1 MKRYL
6 LTLLIVLAGTLSAKA
21 ISYNEAR
28 DRAWFLTDKMAYE
41 LNLTPD
47 QYDRVYQVNLDYFM
61 SIAYEADCYGVYWN
75 YRDTDLRYILW
86 DWQYR
91 LYVTLDYF
99 YRPIRWIRSAWHYP
113 ICDHYRY
120 GYYYYERPR
129 VYVSYHGCNWKRRG
143 HNDVSPYKGWRAERG
158 PGMRDRYDNNRPGGR
173 PGTHNEPGR
182 PSNGRY
188 DGNHNNKGEHAD
200 RGNNDNKGGRVDR
213 GNTDNKGG
221 RVDRGNNDNKG
232 EHADRGNR
240 SNSDRNVSTTPN
252 RDRNVNTT
260 PNRDRNV
267 NTTPNRD
274 RNVGTTPSR
283 DRNTTTSPSRDR
295 NVSTTP
301 SRNSNRGG
309 TVSSPSRN
317 QNNGSSNRSSNRSSG
332 RSFGR

>member
-1 MKRYL
+1 MKRYV

-75 YRDTDLRYILW
+75 YRETDLRYILW

-99 YRPIRWIRSAWHYP
+99 YRPIRWIRAAWHYP

-143 HNDVSPYKGWRAERG
+143 HNDVSPYRGWRAERG

-173 PGTHNEPGR
+173 PGTHNEPSR

-188 DGNHNNKGEHAD
+188 DGNHNNKGGHAD
-200 RGNNDNKGGRVDR
+200 RGNHNNKDG
-213 GNTDNKGG
+213 
-221 RVDRGNNDNKG
+221 
-232 EHADRGNR
+232 HADRGNR
-240 SNSDRNVSTTPN
+240 GNS
-252 RDRNVNTT
+252 DRNVNTT
-260 PNRDRNV
+260 PNSDRNV
-267 NTTPNRD
+267 N
-274 RNVGTTPSR
+274 TTPSR
-283 DRNTTTSPSRDR
+283 DRNTTTRPSRDR

-317 QNNGSSNRSSNRSSG
+317 QNNRSSG

>member
-99 YRPIRWIRSAWHYP
+99 YRPIRWIRAAWHYP

-143 HNDVSPYKGWRAERG
+143 HNDVSPYRGWRAERG

-173 PGTHNEPGR
+173 PGTHNEPSR

-188 DGNHNNKGEHAD
+188 DG
-200 RGNNDNKGGRVDR
+200 NKGGRVDR

-221 RVDRGNNDNKG
+221 RVDRGNTDNKG
-232 EHADRGNR
+232 GHTDRGNR
-240 SNSDRNVSTTPN
+240 GNS
-252 RDRNVNTT
+252 DRNVNTT

-267 NTTPNRD
+267 NTTP
-274 RNVGTTPSR
+274 SR
-283 DRNTTTSPSRDR
+283 DRNTTTRPSRDR

-317 QNNGSSNRSSNRSSG
+317 QNNGSSNRSSG

>member
-75 YRDTDLRYILW
+75 YRETDLRYILW

-99 YRPIRWIRSAWHYP
+99 YRPIRWIRAAWHYP

-143 HNDVSPYKGWRAERG
+143 HNDVSPYRGWRAERG

-173 PGTHNEPGR
+173 PGTHNEPSR

-188 DGNHNNKGEHAD
+188 DGNHN
-200 RGNNDNKGGRVDR
+200 NKGGRVDR

-221 RVDRGNNDNKG
+221 RVVRNDHG
-232 EHADRGNR
+232 
-240 SNSDRNVSTTPN
+240 SS
-252 RDRNVNTT
+252 
-260 PNRDRNV
+260 
-267 NTTPNRD
+267 RD
-274 RNVGTTPSR
+274 RNVGTMPSR
-283 DRNTTTSPSRDR
+283 DRSTTTTKPSRDR
-295 NVSTTP
+295 NVGTMPSRNNNVTFNRNRNTNSGAVSTP
-301 SRNSNRGG
+301 SRNSNN
-309 TVSSPSRN
+309 RN
-317 QNNGSSNRSSNRSSG
+317 SGNSNRSSG

>member
-99 YRPIRWIRSAWHYP
+99 YRPIRWIRAAWHYP

-143 HNDVSPYKGWRAERG
+143 HNDVSPYRGWRAERG

-173 PGTHNEPGR
+173 PGTHNEPSR

-188 DGNHNNKGEHAD
+188 DG
-200 RGNNDNKGGRVDR
+200 NKGGRVDR

-221 RVDRGNNDNKG
+221 
-232 EHADRGNR
+232 HADRGNR
-240 SNSDRNVSTTPN
+240 GNS
-252 RDRNVNTT
+252 DRNVNTT

-267 NTTPNRD
+267 NTTP
-274 RNVGTTPSR
+274 SR
-283 DRNTTTSPSRDR
+283 DRNTTTRPSRDR

-317 QNNGSSNRSSNRSSG
+317 QNNRSSNRSSG

>member
-75 YRDTDLRYILW
+75 YRETDLRYILW

-99 YRPIRWIRSAWHYP
+99 YRPIRWIRAAWHYP

-143 HNDVSPYKGWRAERG
+143 HNDVSPYRGWRAERG

-173 PGTHNEPGR
+173 PGTHNEPSR

-188 DGNHNNKGEHAD
+188 DGNHNNKGGHAD
-200 RGNNDNKGGRVDR
+200 RGNHNNKDG
-213 GNTDNKGG
+213 
-221 RVDRGNNDNKG
+221 
-232 EHADRGNR
+232 HADRGNR
-240 SNSDRNVSTTPN
+240 GNTDRNVGTMT
-252 RDRNVNTT
+252 R
-260 PNRDRNV
+260 
-267 NTTPNRD
+267 RD
-274 RNVGTTPSR
+274 RNVGTMPSR
-283 DRNTTTSPSRDR
+283 NNNVTFNRNRNTNSGA
-295 NVSTTP
+295 VSTP
-301 SRNSNRGG
+301 SRNSNN
-309 TVSSPSRN
+309 RN
-317 QNNGSSNRSSNRSSG
+317 SGNSNHSSG

>member
-99 YRPIRWIRSAWHYP
+99 YRPIRWIRAAWHYP

-143 HNDVSPYKGWRAERG
+143 HNDVSPYRGWRAERG

-173 PGTHNEPGR
+173 PGTHNEPSR

-188 DGNHNNKGEHAD
+188 DGNHNNKGGHAD
-200 RGNNDNKGGRVDR
+200 RGNHNNKDG
-213 GNTDNKGG
+213 
-221 RVDRGNNDNKG
+221 
-232 EHADRGNR
+232 HADRGNR
-240 SNSDRNVSTTPN
+240 GNSDRNVNTTPNSDRNVGTTPN

-260 PNRDRNV
+260 PS
-267 NTTPNRD
+267 RD
-274 RNVGTTPSR
+274 RNVGTTPNR
-283 DRNTTTSPSRDR
+283 DRNTTTRPSRDR

-317 QNNGSSNRSSNRSSG
+317 QNNRSSNRSGG

>member
-1 MKRYL
+1 MKRYV

-75 YRDTDLRYILW
+75 YRETDLRYILW

-99 YRPIRWIRSAWHYP
+99 YRPIRWIRAAWHYP

-143 HNDVSPYKGWRAERG
+143 HNDVSPHRGWRAERG
-158 PGMRDRYDNNRPGGR
+158 PGMRDRYDNNRPSGR
-173 PGTHNEPGR
+173 PGTHNEPSR

-188 DGNHNNKGEHAD
+188 DGNHNNKGGHAD
-200 RGNNDNKGGRVDR
+200 RGNHNNKDG
-213 GNTDNKGG
+213 
-221 RVDRGNNDNKG
+221 
-232 EHADRGNR
+232 HADRGNR
-240 SNSDRNVSTTPN
+240 GNSDRNVGTMPGRDRSTT
-252 RDRNVNTT
+252 TT
-260 PNRDRNV
+260 KPS
-267 NTTPNRD
+267 RD
-274 RNVGTTPSR
+274 RNVGTMPSR
-283 DRNTTTSPSRDR
+283 NNNVTFNRNRNTNSGA
-295 NVSTTP
+295 VSTP
-301 SRNSNRGG
+301 SRNSNN
-309 TVSSPSRN
+309 RN
-317 QNNGSSNRSSNRSSG
+317 SGNSNRSSG

>member
-99 YRPIRWIRSAWHYP
+99 YRPIRWIRAAWHYP

-143 HNDVSPYKGWRAERG
+143 HNDVSPYRGWRAERG

-173 PGTHNEPGR
+173 PGTHNEPSR

-188 DGNHNNKGEHAD
+188 DGNSD
-200 RGNNDNKGGRVDR
+200 RNV
-213 GNTDNKGG
+213 NTTP
-221 RVDRGNNDNKG
+221 
-232 EHADRGNR
+232 
-240 SNSDRNVSTTPN
+240 NSDRNVGTTPN
-252 RDRNVNTT
+252 RDRNTTTRPSRDRNVNTT
-260 PNRDRNV
+260 PNRDRN
-267 NTTPNRD
+267 
-274 RNVGTTPSR
+274 
-283 DRNTTTSPSRDR
+283 TTTRPSRDR

-309 TVSSPSRN
+309 TVSSPSHN
-317 QNNGSSNRSSNRSSG
+317 QNNRSSNRSSG

>member
-99 YRPIRWIRSAWHYP
+99 YRPIRWIRAAWHYP

-143 HNDVSPYKGWRAERG
+143 HNDVSPYRGWRAERG

-173 PGTHNEPGR
+173 PGTHNEPSR

-188 DGNHNNKGEHAD
+188 DGNHNNKGGHAD
-200 RGNNDNKGGRVDR
+200 RGNHNNKDG
-213 GNTDNKGG
+213 
-221 RVDRGNNDNKG
+221 
-232 EHADRGNR
+232 HADRGNR
-240 SNSDRNVSTTPN
+240 GNSDRNIGTMPGRDRSTT
-252 RDRNVNTT
+252 TT
-260 PNRDRNV
+260 KPS
-267 NTTPNRD
+267 RD
-274 RNVGTTPSR
+274 RNVGTMPSR
-283 DRNTTTSPSRDR
+283 NNNVTFNRNRNTNSGA
-295 NVSTTP
+295 VSTP
-301 SRNSNRGG
+301 SRNSNN
-309 TVSSPSRN
+309 RN
-317 QNNGSSNRSSNRSSG
+317 SGNSNRSSG

>member
-99 YRPIRWIRSAWHYP
+99 YRPIRWIRAAWHYP

-143 HNDVSPYKGWRAERG
+143 HNDVSPYRGWRAERG

-173 PGTHNEPGR
+173 PGTHNEPSR

-188 DGNHNNKGEHAD
+188 T
-200 RGNNDNKGGRVDR
+200 DNKGGRVDR

-221 RVDRGNNDNKG
+221 
-232 EHADRGNR
+232 HTDRGNR
-240 SNSDRNVSTTPN
+240 GNS
-252 RDRNVNTT
+252 
-260 PNRDRNV
+260 DRNV

-274 RNVGTTPSR
+274 RNVGTTPNRDRNVNTTPSR
-283 DRNTTTSPSRDR
+283 DRNTTTRPSRDR

-317 QNNGSSNRSSNRSSG
+317 QNNRSSNRSGG

>member
-99 YRPIRWIRSAWHYP
+99 YRPIRWIRAAWHYP

-143 HNDVSPYKGWRAERG
+143 HNDVSPYRGWRAERG

-173 PGTHNEPGR
+173 PGTHNEPSR

-188 DGNHNNKGEHAD
+188 DG
-200 RGNNDNKGGRVDR
+200 NKGGRVDR

-221 RVDRGNNDNKG
+221 
-232 EHADRGNR
+232 HTDRGNR
-240 SNSDRNVSTTPN
+240 GNSDRNVNTTPNRDRNVGTTPN

-260 PNRDRNV
+260 PNRDRN
-267 NTTPNRD
+267 
-274 RNVGTTPSR
+274 
-283 DRNTTTSPSRDR
+283 TTTRPSRDR

-317 QNNGSSNRSSNRSSG
+317 QNNGSSNRSSG

>member
-99 YRPIRWIRSAWHYP
+99 YRPIRWIRAAWHYP

-143 HNDVSPYKGWRAERG
+143 HNDVSPYRGWRAERG

-173 PGTHNEPGR
+173 PGTHNEPSR

-188 DGNHNNKGEHAD
+188 DGNHN
-200 RGNNDNKGGRVDR
+200 NKGGRVDR

-221 RVDRGNNDNKG
+221 RVVRNDHG
-232 EHADRGNR
+232 
-240 SNSDRNVSTTPN
+240 SNSDRNVGTMPGRDRSTT
-252 RDRNVNTT
+252 TT
-260 PNRDRNV
+260 KPS
-267 NTTPNRD
+267 RD
-274 RNVGTTPSR
+274 RNVGTMPSR
-283 DRNTTTSPSRDR
+283 NNNVTFNRNRNTNSGA
-295 NVSTTP
+295 VSTP
-301 SRNSNRGG
+301 SRNSNN
-309 TVSSPSRN
+309 RN
-317 QNNGSSNRSSNRSSG
+317 SGNSNHSSG

>member
-75 YRDTDLRYILW
+75 YRETDLRYILW

-143 HNDVSPYKGWRAERG
+143 HNDVSPYRGWRAERG

-173 PGTHNEPGR
+173 PGTHNEPSR

-188 DGNHNNKGEHAD
+188 T
-200 RGNNDNKGGRVDR
+200 DNKGGRVDR

-221 RVDRGNNDNKG
+221 
-232 EHADRGNR
+232 HADRGNR
-240 SNSDRNVSTTPN
+240 GNS
-252 RDRNVNTT
+252 DRNVNTT

-267 NTTPNRD
+267 NTTPSRD
-274 RNVGTTPSR
+274 RNVGTTPNR
-283 DRNTTTSPSRDR
+283 DRNTTTRPSRDR

-317 QNNGSSNRSSNRSSG
+317 QNNRSSG

>member
-99 YRPIRWIRSAWHYP
+99 YRPIRWIRAAWHYP

-143 HNDVSPYKGWRAERG
+143 HNDVSPYRGWRAERG

-173 PGTHNEPGR
+173 PGTHNEPSR

-188 DGNHNNKGEHAD
+188 DGNHNNKGGHAD
-200 RGNNDNKGGRVDR
+200 RGNHNNKDG
-213 GNTDNKGG
+213 
-221 RVDRGNNDNKG
+221 
-232 EHADRGNR
+232 HADRGNR
-240 SNSDRNVSTTPN
+240 GNS
-252 RDRNVNTT
+252 DRNVNTT
-260 PNRDRNV
+260 PNSDRNV
-267 NTTPNRD
+267 N
-274 RNVGTTPSR
+274 TTPSR
-283 DRNTTTSPSRDR
+283 DRNTTTRPSRDR

-317 QNNGSSNRSSNRSSG
+317 QNNRSSNRSGG

>member
-75 YRDTDLRYILW
+75 YRETDLRYILW

-99 YRPIRWIRSAWHYP
+99 YRPIRWIRAAWHYP

-173 PGTHNEPGR
+173 PGTHNEPSR

-188 DGNHNNKGEHAD
+188 DGNHNNKG
-200 RGNNDNKGGRVDR
+200 GRVDR
-213 GNTDNKGG
+213 GNHNNKDG
-221 RVDRGNNDNKG
+221 
-232 EHADRGNR
+232 HADRGNR
-240 SNSDRNVSTTPN
+240 GNSDRNVNTTPNSDRNVGTTPN
-252 RDRNVNTT
+252 RDRNVS
-260 PNRDRNV
+260 
-267 NTTPNRD
+267 
-274 RNVGTTPSR
+274 TTPSR
-283 DRNTTTSPSRDR
+283 DRNTTTRPSRDR

-317 QNNGSSNRSSNRSSG
+317 QNNRSSNRSGG

>member
-41 LNLTPD
+41 LNLTPE

-75 YRDTDLRYILW
+75 YRETDLRYILW

-99 YRPIRWIRSAWHYP
+99 YRPIRWIRAAWHYP

-143 HNDVSPYKGWRAERG
+143 HNDVSPYRGWRAERG
-158 PGMRDRYDNNRPGGR
+158 PGMRDRYDNNRPCGR
-173 PGTHNEPGR
+173 PGTHNEPSR

-188 DGNHNNKGEHAD
+188 DGNHNNKGGHAD
-200 RGNNDNKGGRVDR
+200 RGNNDNKGG
-213 GNTDNKGG
+213 
-221 RVDRGNNDNKG
+221 
-232 EHADRGNR
+232 HADRGNR
-240 SNSDRNVSTTPN
+240 SNSDRNVGTMPGRDRSTT
-252 RDRNVNTT
+252 TT
-260 PNRDRNV
+260 KPS
-267 NTTPNRD
+267 RD
-274 RNVGTTPSR
+274 RNVGTMPSR
-283 DRNTTTSPSRDR
+283 NNNVTFNRNRNTNSGA
-295 NVSTTP
+295 VSTP
-301 SRNSNRGG
+301 SRNSNN
-309 TVSSPSRN
+309 RN
-317 QNNGSSNRSSNRSSG
+317 SGNSNRSSG

>member
-75 YRDTDLRYILW
+75 YRETDLRYILW

-99 YRPIRWIRSAWHYP
+99 YRPIRWIRAAWHYP

-143 HNDVSPYKGWRAERG
+143 HNDVSPYRGWRAERG

-173 PGTHNEPGR
+173 PGTHNEPSR

-188 DGNHNNKGEHAD
+188 DGNHNNKGGHAD
-200 RGNNDNKGGRVDR
+200 RGNHNNKDG
-213 GNTDNKGG
+213 
-221 RVDRGNNDNKG
+221 
-232 EHADRGNR
+232 HADRGNR
-240 SNSDRNVSTTPN
+240 SNSDRNVGTMPGRDRSTT
-252 RDRNVNTT
+252 TT
-260 PNRDRNV
+260 KPS
-267 NTTPNRD
+267 RD
-274 RNVGTTPSR
+274 RNVGTMPSR
-283 DRNTTTSPSRDR
+283 NNNVTFNRNRNTNSGA
-295 NVSTTP
+295 VSTP
-301 SRNSNRGG
+301 SRNSNN
-309 TVSSPSRN
+309 RN
-317 QNNGSSNRSSNRSSG
+317 SGNSNHSSG

>member
-99 YRPIRWIRSAWHYP
+99 YRPIRWIRAAWHYP

-143 HNDVSPYKGWRAERG
+143 HNDVSPYRGWRAERG
-158 PGMRDRYDNNRPGGR
+158 PGMRDRYDNNRPSGR
-173 PGTHNEPGR
+173 PGTHNEPSR

-188 DGNHNNKGEHAD
+188 DG
-200 RGNNDNKGGRVDR
+200 NKGGRVDR

-221 RVDRGNNDNKG
+221 RVDRGNTDNKG
-232 EHADRGNR
+232 GHADRGNR
-240 SNSDRNVSTTPN
+240 GNSDRNVGTMPGRDRSTT
-252 RDRNVNTT
+252 TT
-260 PNRDRNV
+260 KPS
-267 NTTPNRD
+267 RD
-274 RNVGTTPSR
+274 RNVGTMPSR
-283 DRNTTTSPSRDR
+283 NNNVTFNRNRNTNSGA
-295 NVSTTP
+295 VSTP
-301 SRNSNRGG
+301 SRNSNN
-309 TVSSPSRN
+309 RN
-317 QNNGSSNRSSNRSSG
+317 SGNSNRSSG

>member
-99 YRPIRWIRSAWHYP
+99 YRPIRWIRAAWHYP

-143 HNDVSPYKGWRAERG
+143 HNDVSPYRGWRAERG

-173 PGTHNEPGR
+173 PGTHNEPSR

-188 DGNHNNKGEHAD
+188 DGNHN
-200 RGNNDNKGGRVDR
+200 NKGGRVDR

-221 RVDRGNNDNKG
+221 RVVRNDHG
-232 EHADRGNR
+232 
-240 SNSDRNVSTTPN
+240 SS
-252 RDRNVNTT
+252 
-260 PNRDRNV
+260 
-267 NTTPNRD
+267 RD
-274 RNVGTTPSR
+274 RNVGTMPSR
-283 DRNTTTSPSRDR
+283 DRSTTTTKPSRDR
-295 NVSTTP
+295 NVGTMPSRNNNVTFNRNRNTNSGAVSTP
-301 SRNSNRGG
+301 SRNSNN
-309 TVSSPSRN
+309 RN
-317 QNNGSSNRSSNRSSG
+317 SGNSNRSSG

>member
-1 MKRYL
+1 MKRYT
-6 LTLLIVLAGTLSAKA
+6 LTLVAALTAMVSASA
-21 ISYNEAR
+21 MSYERAREEALY
-28 DRAWFLTDKMAYE
+28 LTDKMAYE

-99 YRPIRWIRSAWHYP
+99 YRPIRWIRAAWHYP

-143 HNDVSPYKGWRAERG
+143 HNDVSPYRGWRAERG
-158 PGMRDRYDNNRPGGR
+158 PGMRDRYDNNRPSGR
-173 PGTHNEPGR
+173 PGTHNEPSR

-188 DGNHNNKGEHAD
+188 DG
-200 RGNNDNKGGRVDR
+200 NKGGRVDR

-221 RVDRGNNDNKG
+221 
-232 EHADRGNR
+232 HTDRGNR
-240 SNSDRNVSTTPN
+240 GNS
-252 RDRNVNTT
+252 DRNVNTT

-267 NTTPNRD
+267 NTTP
-274 RNVGTTPSR
+274 SR
-283 DRNTTTSPSRDR
+283 DRNTTTRPSRDR

-317 QNNGSSNRSSNRSSG
+317 QNNRSSNRSGG

>member
-41 LNLTPD
+41 LNLTPE

-75 YRDTDLRYILW
+75 YRETDLRYILW

-99 YRPIRWIRSAWHYP
+99 YRPIRWIRAAWHYP

-143 HNDVSPYKGWRAERG
+143 HNDVSPYRGWRAERG

-173 PGTHNEPGR
+173 PGTHNEPSR

-188 DGNHNNKGEHAD
+188 DGNHNNKGGHAD
-200 RGNNDNKGGRVDR
+200 RGNHNNKDG
-213 GNTDNKGG
+213 
-221 RVDRGNNDNKG
+221 
-232 EHADRGNR
+232 HADRGNR
-240 SNSDRNVSTTPN
+240 GNSDRNVGTMPN
-252 RDRNVNTT
+252 SDRNVN
-260 PNRDRNV
+260 
-267 NTTPNRD
+267 
-274 RNVGTTPSR
+274 TTPSR
-283 DRNTTTSPSRDR
+283 DRNTTTRPSRDR

-309 TVSSPSRN
+309 TVNSPSRN
-317 QNNGSSNRSSNRSSG
+317 QNNRSSNRSGG

>member
-99 YRPIRWIRSAWHYP
+99 YRPIRWIRAAWHYP

-143 HNDVSPYKGWRAERG
+143 HNDVSPYRGWRAERG

-173 PGTHNEPGR
+173 PGTHNEPSR

-188 DGNHNNKGEHAD
+188 DG
-200 RGNNDNKGGRVDR
+200 NKGGRVDR

-221 RVDRGNNDNKG
+221 
-232 EHADRGNR
+232 HTDRGNR
-240 SNSDRNVSTTPN
+240 GNSDRNVNTTPNRDRNVGTTPN

-260 PNRDRNV
+260 PNRDRN
-267 NTTPNRD
+267 
-274 RNVGTTPSR
+274 
-283 DRNTTTSPSRDR
+283 TTTRPSRDR

-317 QNNGSSNRSSNRSSG
+317 QNNRSSNSSGG

>member
-75 YRDTDLRYILW
+75 YRETDLRYILW

-99 YRPIRWIRSAWHYP
+99 YRPIRWIRAAWHYP

-143 HNDVSPYKGWRAERG
+143 HNDVSPYRGWRAERG

-173 PGTHNEPGR
+173 PGTHNEPSR

-188 DGNHNNKGEHAD
+188 DGNHNNKGGHAD
-200 RGNNDNKGGRVDR
+200 RGNHNNKDG
-213 GNTDNKGG
+213 
-221 RVDRGNNDNKG
+221 
-232 EHADRGNR
+232 HADRGNR
-240 SNSDRNVSTTPN
+240 SNSDRNVGTMPGRDRSTT
-252 RDRNVNTT
+252 TT
-260 PNRDRNV
+260 KPS
-267 NTTPNRD
+267 RD
-274 RNVGTTPSR
+274 RNVGTMPSR
-283 DRNTTTSPSRDR
+283 NNNVTFNRNRNTNSGA
-295 NVSTTP
+295 VSTP
-301 SRNSNRGG
+301 SRNSNN
-309 TVSSPSRN
+309 RN
-317 QNNGSSNRSSNRSSG
+317 SGNSNRSSG

>member
-41 LNLTPD
+41 LNLTPE

-99 YRPIRWIRSAWHYP
+99 YRPIRWIRAAWHYP

-143 HNDVSPYKGWRAERG
+143 HNDVSPYRGWRAERG

-173 PGTHNEPGR
+173 PGTHNEPSR

-188 DGNHNNKGEHAD
+188 DGNHN
-200 RGNNDNKGGRVDR
+200 NKGGRVDR

-221 RVDRGNNDNKG
+221 RVVRNDHG
-232 EHADRGNR
+232 
-240 SNSDRNVSTTPN
+240 SS
-252 RDRNVNTT
+252 
-260 PNRDRNV
+260 
-267 NTTPNRD
+267 RD
-274 RNVGTTPSR
+274 RNVGTMPGR
-283 DRNTTTSPSRDR
+283 DRSTTTTEPSRDR
-295 NVSTTP
+295 NVGTMPSRNNNVTFNRNRNTNSGAVSTP
-301 SRNSNRGG
+301 SRNSNN
-309 TVSSPSRN
+309 RN
-317 QNNGSSNRSSNRSSG
+317 SGNSNRSNG

>member
-99 YRPIRWIRSAWHYP
+99 YRPIRWIRAAWHYP

-143 HNDVSPYKGWRAERG
+143 HNDVSPYRGWRAERG

-173 PGTHNEPGR
+173 PGTHNEPSR

-188 DGNHNNKGEHAD
+188 DGNHN
-200 RGNNDNKGGRVDR
+200 NKGGRVDR

-221 RVDRGNNDNKG
+221 RVDRGNTDNKG
-232 EHADRGNR
+232 GHADRGNR
-240 SNSDRNVSTTPN
+240 GNS
-252 RDRNVNTT
+252 DRNVNTT

-267 NTTPNRD
+267 NTTP
-274 RNVGTTPSR
+274 SR
-283 DRNTTTSPSRDR
+283 DRNTTTRPSRDR

-309 TVSSPSRN
+309 TVNSPSRN
-317 QNNGSSNRSSNRSSG
+317 QNNRSSNRSGG

>member
-99 YRPIRWIRSAWHYP
+99 YRPIRWIRAAWHYP

-143 HNDVSPYKGWRAERG
+143 HNDVSPYRGWRAERG

-173 PGTHNEPGR
+173 PGTHNEPSR

-188 DGNHNNKGEHAD
+188 DGNHN
-200 RGNNDNKGGRVDR
+200 NKGGRVDR

-221 RVDRGNNDNKG
+221 RVVRNDHG
-232 EHADRGNR
+232 
-240 SNSDRNVSTTPN
+240 SS
-252 RDRNVNTT
+252 
-260 PNRDRNV
+260 
-267 NTTPNRD
+267 RD
-274 RNVGTTPSR
+274 RNVGTMPGR
-283 DRNTTTSPSRDR
+283 DRSTTTTKPSRDR
-295 NVSTTP
+295 NVGTMPSRNNNVTFNRNRNTNSGAVSTP
-301 SRNSNRGG
+301 SRNSNN
-309 TVSSPSRN
+309 RN
-317 QNNGSSNRSSNRSSG
+317 SGNSNHSSG

>member
-21 ISYNEAR
+21 ISYSEAR

-47 QYDRVYQVNLDYFM
+47 QYDRVYQVNLDYFL
-61 SIAYEADCYGVYWN
+61 SIACESDCHSRYWH
-75 YRDTDLRYILW
+75 YRDTDLRFILW

-99 YRPIRWIRSAWHYP
+99 YRPIRWVRAAWHYP

-143 HNDVSPYKGWRAERG
+143 HNDVSPYRGWRAERG

-173 PGTHNEPGR
+173 PGTHNETTR
-182 PSNGRY
+182 PNNGRY
-188 DGNHNNKGEHAD
+188 DGNH
-200 RGNNDNKGGRVDR
+200 
-213 GNTDNKGG
+213 DNKGG

-232 EHADRGNR
+232 GRVNRNDRG
-240 SNSDRNVSTTPN
+240 S
-252 RDRNVNTT
+252 
-260 PNRDRNV
+260 
-267 NTTPNRD
+267 
-274 RNVGTTPSR
+274 SR
-283 DRNTTTSPSRDR
+283 DRNIGTTTNNNRSTTTRPSRER
-295 NVSTTP
+295 NVGTTP

-309 TVSSPSRN
+309 TVSTPSCS
-317 QNNGSSNRSSNRSSG
+317 QNSGSSNRSSG

>member
-99 YRPIRWIRSAWHYP
+99 YRPIRWIRAAWHYP

-143 HNDVSPYKGWRAERG
+143 HNDVSPYRGWRAERG
-158 PGMRDRYDNNRPGGR
+158 PGMRDRYDNNRPSGR
-173 PGTHNEPGR
+173 PGTHNEPSR

-188 DGNHNNKGEHAD
+188 DGNHNNKGGHGD
-200 RGNNDNKGGRVDR
+200 RGNHNNKDG
-213 GNTDNKGG
+213 
-221 RVDRGNNDNKG
+221 
-232 EHADRGNR
+232 HAGRGNR
-240 SNSDRNVSTTPN
+240 SNSDRNVGTMPGRDRSTT
-252 RDRNVNTT
+252 TT
-260 PNRDRNV
+260 KPS
-267 NTTPNRD
+267 RD
-274 RNVGTTPSR
+274 RNVGTMPSR
-283 DRNTTTSPSRDR
+283 NNNVTFNRNRNTNSGA
-295 NVSTTP
+295 VSTP
-301 SRNSNRGG
+301 SRNSNN
-309 TVSSPSRN
+309 RN
-317 QNNGSSNRSSNRSSG
+317 SGNSNRSSG

>member
-99 YRPIRWIRSAWHYP
+99 YRPIRWIRAAWHYP

-143 HNDVSPYKGWRAERG
+143 HNDISPYRGWRAERG

-173 PGTHNEPGR
+173 PGTHNEPSR

-188 DGNHNNKGEHAD
+188 DGNHNNKGGHAD
-200 RGNNDNKGGRVDR
+200 RGNHNNKDG
-213 GNTDNKGG
+213 
-221 RVDRGNNDNKG
+221 
-232 EHADRGNR
+232 HADRGNR
-240 SNSDRNVSTTPN
+240 GNSDRNVNTTPNSDRNVGTTPN
-252 RDRNVNTT
+252 RDRNVS
-260 PNRDRNV
+260 
-267 NTTPNRD
+267 
-274 RNVGTTPSR
+274 TTPSR
-283 DRNTTTSPSRDR
+283 DRNTTTRPSRDR

-317 QNNGSSNRSSNRSSG
+317 QNNRSSNRSGG

>member
-99 YRPIRWIRSAWHYP
+99 YRPIRWIRAAWHYP

-143 HNDVSPYKGWRAERG
+143 HNDVSPYRGWRAERG

-173 PGTHNEPGR
+173 PGTHNEPSR

-188 DGNHNNKGEHAD
+188 DGNHNNKGGHVD
-200 RGNNDNKGGRVDR
+200 RGNTDNKGGRVDR

-221 RVDRGNNDNKG
+221 RVVRNDHG
-232 EHADRGNR
+232 
-240 SNSDRNVSTTPN
+240 SS
-252 RDRNVNTT
+252 
-260 PNRDRNV
+260 
-267 NTTPNRD
+267 RD
-274 RNVGTTPSR
+274 RNVGTMPG
-283 DRNTTTSPSRDR
+283 RDR
-295 NVSTTP
+295 NVGTMPSRNNNVTFNRNRNTNSGAVSTP
-301 SRNSNRGG
+301 SRNSNN
-309 TVSSPSRN
+309 RN
-317 QNNGSSNRSSNRSSG
+317 SGNSNRSSG

>member
-75 YRDTDLRYILW
+75 YRETDLRYILW

-99 YRPIRWIRSAWHYP
+99 YHPIRWIRAAWHYP

-173 PGTHNEPGR
+173 PGTHNEPSR

-188 DGNHNNKGEHAD
+188 DGNHNNKG
-200 RGNNDNKGGRVDR
+200 GRVDR
-213 GNTDNKGG
+213 GNHNNKDG
-221 RVDRGNNDNKG
+221 
-232 EHADRGNR
+232 HADRGNR
-240 SNSDRNVSTTPN
+240 GNSDRNVNTTPNSDRNVGTTPN

-260 PNRDRNV
+260 P
-267 NTTPNRD
+267 
-274 RNVGTTPSR
+274 SR
-283 DRNTTTSPSRDR
+283 DRNTTTRPSRDR

-317 QNNGSSNRSSNRSSG
+317 QNNRSSNRSGG

>member
-41 LNLTPD
+41 LNLTPE

-99 YRPIRWIRSAWHYP
+99 YRPIRWIRAAWHYP

-143 HNDVSPYKGWRAERG
+143 HNDVSPYRGWRAERG

-173 PGTHNEPGR
+173 PGTHNEPSR

-188 DGNHNNKGEHAD
+188 DGNHNNKGGHAD
-200 RGNNDNKGGRVDR
+200 RGNHNNKDG
-213 GNTDNKGG
+213 
-221 RVDRGNNDNKG
+221 
-232 EHADRGNR
+232 HADRGNR
-240 SNSDRNVSTTPN
+240 GNSDRNVGTTPNSDRNVGTTPN
-252 RDRNVNTT
+252 RDRN
-260 PNRDRNV
+260 
-267 NTTPNRD
+267 
-274 RNVGTTPSR
+274 
-283 DRNTTTSPSRDR
+283 TTTRPSRDR

-317 QNNGSSNRSSNRSSG
+317 QNNGSSNRSGG

>member
-99 YRPIRWIRSAWHYP
+99 YRPIRWIRAAWHYP

-143 HNDVSPYKGWRAERG
+143 HNDVSPYRGWRAERG

-173 PGTHNEPGR
+173 PGTHNEPSR

-188 DGNHNNKGEHAD
+188 DGNHNNKGGHAD
-200 RGNNDNKGGRVDR
+200 RGNHNNKDG
-213 GNTDNKGG
+213 
-221 RVDRGNNDNKG
+221 
-232 EHADRGNR
+232 HADRGNR
-240 SNSDRNVSTTPN
+240 GNSDRNVNTTPNSDRNVGTTPN
-252 RDRNVNTT
+252 RDRNVS
-260 PNRDRNV
+260 
-267 NTTPNRD
+267 
-274 RNVGTTPSR
+274 TTPSR
-283 DRNTTTSPSRDR
+283 DRNTTTRPSRDR

-309 TVSSPSRN
+309 TVNSPSRN
-317 QNNGSSNRSSNRSSG
+317 QNNRSSNRSGG

>member
-41 LNLTPD
+41 LNLTPE

-99 YRPIRWIRSAWHYP
+99 YRPIRWIRAAWHYP

-143 HNDVSPYKGWRAERG
+143 HNDVSPYRGWRAERG
-158 PGMRDRYDNNRPGGR
+158 PGMRDRYDNNRPSGR
-173 PGTHNEPGR
+173 PGTHNEPSR

-188 DGNHNNKGEHAD
+188 DGNHNNKGGHAD
-200 RGNNDNKGGRVDR
+200 RGNHNNKDG
-213 GNTDNKGG
+213 
-221 RVDRGNNDNKG
+221 
-232 EHADRGNR
+232 HADRGNR
-240 SNSDRNVSTTPN
+240 GNSDRNVNTTPNSDRNVGTTPN
-252 RDRNVNTT
+252 RDRNVS
-260 PNRDRNV
+260 
-267 NTTPNRD
+267 
-274 RNVGTTPSR
+274 TTPSR
-283 DRNTTTSPSRDR
+283 DRNTTTRPSRDR

-317 QNNGSSNRSSNRSSG
+317 QNNRSGG

>member
-21 ISYNEAR
+21 LSYSEAR

-61 SIAYEADCYGVYWN
+61 SIAYESDCYGHYWN
-75 YRDTDLRYILW
+75 YRDTDLRFILW

-99 YRPIRWIRSAWHYP
+99 YRPIRWVRTAWHYP

-143 HNDVSPYKGWRAERG
+143 HNDVSPYKGWRADRG

-173 PGTHNEPGR
+173 PGTHNEPTR

-188 DGNHNNKGEHAD
+188 DGNHN
-200 RGNNDNKGGRVDR
+200 NKGGRVDR

-221 RVDRGNNDNKG
+221 RVDRGNTDNKG
-232 EHADRGNR
+232 GRV
-240 SNSDRNVSTTPN
+240 DRNDQN
-252 RDRNVNTT
+252 RN
-260 PNRDRNV
+260 
-267 NTTPNRD
+267 
-274 RNVGTTPSR
+274 RNVGTTTTRERSTTTTRPSRERNVGTMPSRNNNVTLNR
-283 DRNTTTSPSRDR
+283 DRNTKGS
-295 NVSTTP
+295 
-301 SRNSNRGG
+301 
-309 TVSSPSRN
+309 TVSSPSR
-317 QNNGSSNRSSNRSSG
+317 SNSNRSSG

>member
-41 LNLTPD
+41 LNLTPE

-99 YRPIRWIRSAWHYP
+99 YRPIRWIRAAWHYP

-143 HNDVSPYKGWRAERG
+143 HNDVSPYRGWRAERG
-158 PGMRDRYDNNRPGGR
+158 PGMRDRYDNNRPSGR
-173 PGTHNEPGR
+173 PGTHNEPSR

-188 DGNHNNKGEHAD
+188 DGNHNNKGGHA
-200 RGNNDNKGGRVDR
+200 DR

-221 RVDRGNNDNKG
+221 RVVRNDHG
-232 EHADRGNR
+232 
-240 SNSDRNVSTTPN
+240 SS
-252 RDRNVNTT
+252 
-260 PNRDRNV
+260 
-267 NTTPNRD
+267 RD
-274 RNVGTTPSR
+274 RNVGTMPSR
-283 DRNTTTSPSRDR
+283 DRSTTTTKPSRDR
-295 NVSTTP
+295 NVGTMPSRNNNVTFNSNRNTNSGAVSTP
-301 SRNSNRGG
+301 SRNSNN
-309 TVSSPSRN
+309 RN
-317 QNNGSSNRSSNRSSG
+317 SGNSNRSSG

>member
-6 LTLLIVLAGTLSAKA
+6 LTLLIILAGTLSAKA

-75 YRDTDLRYILW
+75 YRETDLRYILW

-99 YRPIRWIRSAWHYP
+99 YRPIRWIRAAWHYP

-143 HNDVSPYKGWRAERG
+143 HNDVSPYRGWRAERG

-173 PGTHNEPGR
+173 PGTHNEPSR

-188 DGNHNNKGEHAD
+188 DGNHNNKGGHAD
-200 RGNNDNKGGRVDR
+200 RGNHNNKDG
-213 GNTDNKGG
+213 
-221 RVDRGNNDNKG
+221 
-232 EHADRGNR
+232 HADRGNR
-240 SNSDRNVSTTPN
+240 GNS
-252 RDRNVNTT
+252 DRNVNTT

-267 NTTPNRD
+267 NTTP
-274 RNVGTTPSR
+274 SR
-283 DRNTTTSPSRDR
+283 DRNTTTRPSRDR

-309 TVSSPSRN
+309 SESSPSRN
-317 QNNGSSNRSSNRSSG
+317 QNNRSSNRSGG

>member
-75 YRDTDLRYILW
+75 YRETDLRYILW

-99 YRPIRWIRSAWHYP
+99 YRPIRWIRAAWHYP

-143 HNDVSPYKGWRAERG
+143 HNDVSPYRGWRAERG

-173 PGTHNEPGR
+173 PGTHNEPSR

-188 DGNHNNKGEHAD
+188 DG
-200 RGNNDNKGGRVDR
+200 NKGGRVDR

-221 RVDRGNNDNKG
+221 
-232 EHADRGNR
+232 HADRGNR
-240 SNSDRNVSTTPN
+240 GNS
-252 RDRNVNTT
+252 DRNVNTT

-267 NTTPNRD
+267 NTTPSRD
-274 RNVGTTPSR
+274 RNVGTTPNR
-283 DRNTTTSPSRDR
+283 DRNTTTRPSRDR

-317 QNNGSSNRSSNRSSG
+317 QNNRSSG

>member
-99 YRPIRWIRSAWHYP
+99 YRPIRWIRAAWHYP

-143 HNDVSPYKGWRAERG
+143 HNDVSPYRGWRAERG

-173 PGTHNEPGR
+173 PGTHNEPSR

-188 DGNHNNKGEHAD
+188 DGNHNNKGGHAD
-200 RGNNDNKGGRVDR
+200 RGNHNNKDG
-213 GNTDNKGG
+213 
-221 RVDRGNNDNKG
+221 
-232 EHADRGNR
+232 HADRGNR
-240 SNSDRNVSTTPN
+240 SNSDRNV
-252 RDRNVNTT
+252 
-260 PNRDRNV
+260 
-267 NTTPNRD
+267 
-274 RNVGTTPSR
+274 GTM
-283 DRNTTTSPSRDR
+283 
-295 NVSTTP
+295 P
-301 SRNSNRGG
+301 SRNNNVTFNRNRNTNSGAVSTPCRNSNN
-309 TVSSPSRN
+309 RN
-317 QNNGSSNRSSNRSSG
+317 SGNSNRSSG

>member
-75 YRDTDLRYILW
+75 YRETDLRYILW

-99 YRPIRWIRSAWHYP
+99 YRPIRWIRAAWHYP

-143 HNDVSPYKGWRAERG
+143 HNDVSPYRGWRAERG

-173 PGTHNEPGR
+173 PGTHNEPSR

-188 DGNHNNKGEHAD
+188 DGNHNNKGGHAD
-200 RGNNDNKGGRVDR
+200 RGNHNNKDG
-213 GNTDNKGG
+213 
-221 RVDRGNNDNKG
+221 
-232 EHADRGNR
+232 HADRGNR
-240 SNSDRNVSTTPN
+240 GNSDRNVGTMPGRDRSTT
-252 RDRNVNTT
+252 TT
-260 PNRDRNV
+260 KPS
-267 NTTPNRD
+267 RD
-274 RNVGTTPSR
+274 RNVGTMPSR
-283 DRNTTTSPSRDR
+283 NNNVTFNRNRNTNSGA
-295 NVSTTP
+295 VSTP
-301 SRNSNRGG
+301 SRNSNN
-309 TVSSPSRN
+309 RN
-317 QNNGSSNRSSNRSSG
+317 SGNSNRSSG